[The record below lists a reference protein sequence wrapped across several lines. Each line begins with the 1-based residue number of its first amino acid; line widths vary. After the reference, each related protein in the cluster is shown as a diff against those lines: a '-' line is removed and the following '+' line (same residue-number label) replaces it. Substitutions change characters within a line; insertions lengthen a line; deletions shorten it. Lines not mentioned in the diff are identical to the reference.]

1 MFVED
6 VHRVGRG
13 QGWGVGEG
21 AGGGEAAPGRER
33 EVEDEGEVEED
44 RDLDQELQHG
54 EGQRLEADLST
65 YLLSGGSE
73 VGKHSLDI
81 TEPASQY
88 FPNTVYIFSVFGL
101 VCKIKSLII
110 IKRSSDICC
119 GPAQYCW
126 PSRVFCISTQT
137 ANS

>member
-13 QGWGVGEG
+13 QGRGVGEG

-33 EVEDEGEVEED
+33 EVEDEREVEED

-54 EGQRLEADLST
+54 EGQRLEVGLST
-65 YLLSGGSE
+65 YLLSGGSQ

-88 FPNTVYIFSVFGL
+88 FPNTVYIFSLLVL

-119 GPAQYCW
+119 VPAQYCW